1 MNKSKM
7 LEALALVELYPGD
20 EFKISGSD
28 AEYYIDKKF
37 GIFTKNNDVISNE
50 KLVTVLS
57 NPDSIIKRIPV
68 TEKEKEILKAL
79 YILGFRYV
87 ARDENLHLYCYETLP
102 YKEEGAW
109 SSDNHWFNLKNIP
122 SFKQEIDFQYIG
134 CEDENPFDIKAF
146 LEGEGYEI

>member
-87 ARDENLHLYCYETLP
+87 ARDENSHLYCYETLP
-102 YKEEGAW
+102 YKEEGTW
-109 SSDNHWFNLKNIP
+109 NSDNHWFNLKNIP
-122 SFKQEIDFQYIG
+122 SFKQETDFQFIRW
-134 CEDENPFDIKAF
+134 EDEKLFDIKAF
-146 LEGEGYEI
+146 LEGKEI